1 MSLRVIIPVKPFSKG
16 KSRLSQVF
24 DPKALY
30 RLNVALFFRTLQTV
44 VLSQVF
50 DEILIVSRSKRA
62 LRWADQKGLST
73 LLEASPHSLNTAIK
87 QAISFLDAK
96 ERGGLVILPTD
107 LPLMATDDLENL
119 ARLSQKSD
127 LVIVP
132 DCHQAGTNAI
142 CLHAKARFEPSFG
155 FGSFQKHCKLAL
167 KEDLNVT
174 VWMNKHLQRDLDTQ
188 PDWEV
193 VQSQTDLS
201 EIKYKPF
208 ERITSP

>member
-1 MSLRVIIPVKPFSKG
+1 MSLRAVIPVKPFSKG

-24 DPKALY
+24 DPKVLY
-30 RLNVALFFRTLQTV
+30 RLNVTLFFRTLQTV

-50 DEILIVSRSKRA
+50 DEVLVVSRSKRA

-73 LLEASPHSLNTAIK
+73 LLEASPHSLNSAIK

-96 ERGGLVILPTD
+96 ERDGLVILPTD
-107 LPLMATDDLENL
+107 LPLMTTDDLRNL
-119 ARLSQKSD
+119 VKLGQKSD
-127 LVIVP
+127 MVIVP

-142 CLHAKARFEPSFG
+142 CLNAKARFEPSFG

-167 KEDLNVT
+167 KDDLSVS
-174 VWMNKHLQRDLDTQ
+174 VWMNKCLQRDLDTQ

-193 VQSQTDLS
+193 IQSQTDLS
-201 EIKYKPF
+201 EIKHKPF
-208 ERITSP
+208 ERISSS